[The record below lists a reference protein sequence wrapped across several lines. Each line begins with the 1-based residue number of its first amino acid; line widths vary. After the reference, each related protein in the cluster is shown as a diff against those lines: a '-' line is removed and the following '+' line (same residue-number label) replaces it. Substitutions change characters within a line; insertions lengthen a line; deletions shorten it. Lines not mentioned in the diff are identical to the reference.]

1 MSLTAGLPGQL
12 PGQMMDQP
20 LLVSALLA
28 HAERY
33 HADTEIVSRTIED
46 GSLHRYTYA
55 DAARR
60 ARRLAKALA
69 RLGVRP
75 GERVATLAWNGYRH
89 FELYYAISGSGAV
102 LHTVNPRLF
111 PEQIAWIIND
121 AEDGV
126 VFFDLTFAPLIE
138 KLAPQCPAVRHW
150 VAMSDR
156 AHRPSAAI
164 PRLGCYEDLLAAED
178 DDYAWPQFDER
189 AASAL
194 CYTSGTTGN
203 PKGVLYSHR
212 SVLLHCYASCL
223 PDVFGFSARDCILPV
238 VPMFHVNAWT
248 IPYSAPM
255 VGAKLVLPGA
265 ALDGPSLCELFEA
278 EGVTFTGGVP
288 TVWQGILQHLQ
299 KTGGKPTTLKRGVM
313 GGSAAPPALMET
325 FARDYGVQID
335 HAWGMTELS
344 PLGVYNREKRKHGG
358 LDDEARRALAAKQ
371 GRPPFGVEMKIV
383 DAQGRTLPN
392 DGEAVGELLVRG
404 HWVVGQYFNVGAPTL
419 RDGWFP
425 TGDVG
430 SIDADG
436 YLWITDRAKDVIK
449 SGGEW
454 IGSIELENLACA
466 HPAVA
471 QAAVIGVAHPKW
483 DERPLLVIVPK
494 TGQRPS
500 REELL
505 AWYEG
510 KIAKWWTPDDV
521 VFVEQLPLTATGKIS
536 KLQLR
541 EQFRD
546 HRLPGAAGG

>member
-1 MSLTAGLPGQL
+1 MLK
-12 PGQMMDQP
+12 GQMMEQP
-20 LLVSALLA
+20 LLLSSLLQ

-33 HADTEIVSRTIED
+33 HGDTEIVSRTIE
-46 GSLHRYTYA
+46 GGFHRYGYA

-60 ARRLAKALA
+60 SRQAANALS
-69 RLGVRP
+69 RLGVQP

-111 PEQIAWIIND
+111 AEQIAWIIND
-121 AEDGV
+121 AEDQLM
-126 VFFDLTFAPLIE
+126 FFDLTFAPLVE
-138 KLAPQCPAVRHW
+138 KLAAQCPTVRHW
-150 VAMSDR
+150 VAMTDP
-156 AHRPSAAI
+156 AHMPDI
-164 PRLGCYEDLLAAED
+164 KVGNLLCYETLLEAERD
-178 DDYAWPQFDER
+178 DFAWPVFDER
-189 AASAL
+189 AACAL

-212 SVLLHCYASCL
+212 SMMLHCYASCL
-223 PDVFGFSARDCILPV
+223 PDVFNFSARDCILPV

-255 VGAKLVLPGA
+255 VGAKLVLPGS
-265 ALDGPSLCELFEA
+265 ALDGASLYELFER
-278 EGVTFTGGVP
+278 EGVTFSGGVP
-288 TVWQGILQHLQ
+288 TVWQALLQHLRA
-299 KTGGKPTTLKRGVM
+299 GKLKLTTLKRGVM
-313 GGSAAPPALMET
+313 GGSAAPMALIEA
-325 FARDYGVQID
+325 FANDYGVMID
-335 HAWGMTELS
+335 HAWGMTEIS
-344 PLGVYNREKRKHGG
+344 PLGTYNRPKGKHLSWSVEG
-358 LDDEARRALAAKQ
+358 RRAVAMKQ

-383 DAQGRTLPN
+383 DADGRALPH
-392 DGEAVGELLVRG
+392 DGLAVGELLVRG
-404 HWVVGQYFNVGAPTL
+404 PWVVSQYFHVDKPTL

-436 YLWITDRAKDVIK
+436 YLLITDRAKDVIK

-466 HPAVA
+466 HPDVA
-471 QAAVIGVAHPKW
+471 QAAVIGIAHPKW
-483 DERPLLVIVPK
+483 DERPLLIVVRKPG
-494 TGQRPS
+494 TQAG
-500 REELL
+500 REDLL

-541 EQFRD
+541 EQFRQ
-546 HRLPGAAGG
+546 HRLPG

>member
-1 MSLTAGLPGQL
+1 MLM
-12 PGQMMDQP
+12 GQMMEQP
-20 LLVSALLA
+20 LLLSSLLQ

-33 HADTEIVSRTIED
+33 HGDTEIVSRTIE
-46 GSLHRYTYA
+46 GGFHRYGYA

-60 ARRLAKALA
+60 ARRMANALA
-69 RLGVRP
+69 RLGITQGDRA
-75 GERVATLAWNGYRH
+75 ATLAWNGYRH

-111 PEQIAWIIND
+111 PEQVAWIIND
-121 AEDGV
+121 AEDRV
-126 VFFDLTFAPLIE
+126 MFFDLTFAPLVE
-138 KLAPQCPAVRHW
+138 KLAPQCPSVRHW
-150 VAMSDR
+150 VAMTDR
-156 AHRPSAAI
+156 AHMPAI
-164 PRLGCYEDLLAAED
+164 KVPNLLCYEELLEAEHD
-178 DDYAWPQFDER
+178 DFEWPVFDER
-189 AASAL
+189 AACAL

-212 SVLLHCYASCL
+212 SMMLHCYASCL
-223 PDVFGFSARDCILPV
+223 PDVFNFSANDCILPV

-255 VGAKLVLPGA
+255 VGAKLVLPGS
-265 ALDGPSLCELFEA
+265 ALDGASLYELMEN
-278 EGVTFTGGVP
+278 EGVTFSGGVP
-288 TVWQGILQHLQ
+288 TVWQALLAYLQANQL
-299 KTGGKPTTLKRGVM
+299 KLSTLRRGVM
-313 GGSAAPPALMET
+313 GGSAAPMALIEV
-325 FARDYGVQID
+325 FARDYGVMID
-335 HAWGMTELS
+335 HAWGMTEIS
-344 PLGVYNREKRKHGG
+344 PLGTYNRPKRKHQS
-358 LDDEARRALAAKQ
+358 DTADQQRARAAKQ

-383 DAQGRTLPN
+383 DGDGKTLSN
-392 DGEAVGELLVRG
+392 DGVAVGELMVRG
-404 HWVVGQYFNVGAPTL
+404 HWVVGQYFHVDKPTL
-419 RDGWFP
+419 SDGWFA

-436 YLWITDRAKDVIK
+436 YLLITDRAKDVIK

-471 QAAVIGVAHPKW
+471 QAAVIGIAHPKW
-483 DERPLLVIVPK
+483 DERPLLVIVAKP
-494 TGQRPS
+494 GAQPS
-500 REELL
+500 REEML
-505 AWYEG
+505 AWYDG

-546 HRLPGAAGG
+546 HRLPA